1 LDHGRAQVADWRKST
16 PVLSAHCHSVGS
28 RTISWIKNQPSFDPA
43 SASPISTGTSE
54 LLLLYNEGSL
64 ENHFLELGSWDLW
77 TLESYCSGALPIIQH
92 RPVGGTKLAVVISL
106 EPVSGNAGAPHHLS
120 NSLEIPARN

>member
-1 LDHGRAQVADWRKST
+1 LDRERFLGLKTSPRLIQHQ
-16 PVLSAHCHSVGS
+16 PLLSRSDY
-28 RTISWIKNQPSFDPA
+28 P
-43 SASPISTGTSE
+43 GTSE